1 MIFFLSG
8 KKGQN
13 LDRRDTSNISVKTS
27 IAMKSILASFFSK
40 TGGMSRKL
48 NRVSKHDS
56 VILMYHR
63 VVPHDE
69 VRSGIQAGMYVE
81 PYTFERHLG
90 FLKKHFVIVPISALL
105 SDYEEVSGTLDAK
118 PRCVLTF
125 DDGWHDFFEY
135 VFPILKTHQVQAT
148 VFLPTDFMG
157 TGDWFWT
164 DRLGN
169 LLYQREKSGNSVSLT
184 QSSTNSFV
192 RRLEGLNDPIEGQIE
207 KAIGMLKA
215 LHNEKIEEILRELSA
230 RWNLDAAPGRRA
242 FFNWEE
248 VREMAQSGLV
258 TFGSHTVGHKI
269 LTTLTEPEIRDE
281 LANSRKRL
289 VTEKAVDPAFISF
302 SYPNG
307 NYTDRIAKMVRDSGY
322 DLAVTT
328 ENGWNHNGSDL
339 FALKRISI
347 HQDMT
352 STEAMLGCRILG
364 IF

>member
-1 MIFFLSG
+1 M
-8 KKGQN
+8 
-13 LDRRDTSNISVKTS
+13 
-27 IAMKSILASFFSK
+27 
-40 TGGMSRKL
+40 
-48 NRVSKHDS
+48 
-56 VILMYHR
+56 
-63 VVPHDE
+63 P
-69 VRSGIQAGMYVE
+69 
-81 PYTFERHLG
+81 
-90 FLKKHFVIVPISALL
+90 
-105 SDYEEVSGTLDAK
+105 
-118 PRCVLTF
+118 
-125 DDGWHDFFEY
+125 
-135 VFPILKTHQVQAT
+135 
-148 VFLPTDFMG
+148 
-157 TGDWFWT
+157 
-164 DRLGN
+164 
-169 LLYQREKSGNSVSLT
+169 LT
-184 QSSTNSFV
+184 QSSINSFV

-242 FFNWEE
+242 FLNWEE
-248 VREMAQSGLV
+248 VREMAQSGLI

-289 VTEKAVDPAFISF
+289 VTEKAVDPAFIPF

-307 NYTDRIAKMVRDSGY
+307 NYTDRIAKMVRDAGY

-364 IF
+364 IL